1 MRQFSILV
9 IFVVAFG
16 GAAALYEHE
25 ARKVRG
31 VLSQITELQAQLGD
45 LQAEVNRLNGELEAV
60 KLADRR
66 RPSLKT
72 MASQAHRE
80 VTPAVQS
87 RTNKQ
92 VTVQGSGHSREL
104 IASDVTS
111 APPAIHGQGDDG
123 ADDTGWSQPTV
134 DADRYRE
141 LTEGEGDDAE
151 APVTDPYQ

>member
-16 GAAALYEHE
+16 SAAALYEHE
-25 ARKVRG
+25 SRKVKG

-60 KLADRR
+60 KLAERR
-66 RPSLKT
+66 RPSLKA
-72 MASQAHRE
+72 MASQARRE
-80 VTPAVQS
+80 AGRAVQP
-87 RTNKQ
+87 RTDKQ
-92 VTVQGSGHSREL
+92 VAVQGSGHSREL

-111 APPAIHGQGDDG
+111 APPAIHGQGDDS
-123 ADDTGWSQPTV
+123 ADDAEWSQPTV

-141 LTEGEGDDAE
+141 VTEGDDAE
-151 APVTDPYQ
+151 APITDPYQ